1 MAGLLMRTPPS
12 APRFPAR
19 PEPSRKVG
27 VLVSQ
32 RTFKR
37 RETAIEDQLEIAELA
52 LAEEQRRQSLSLG
65 GKLGMAGQIA
75 GDQVLEDAA
84 VGRIRHVCARVCV
97 GDF

>member
-1 MAGLLMRTPPS
+1 M
-12 APRFPAR
+12 
-19 PEPSRKVG
+19 
-27 VLVSQ
+27 VSQ

-84 VGRIRHVCARVCV
+84 VGRVRHLACVFCSPREFEASRVQQKAANRSNWV
-97 GDF
+97 SKR